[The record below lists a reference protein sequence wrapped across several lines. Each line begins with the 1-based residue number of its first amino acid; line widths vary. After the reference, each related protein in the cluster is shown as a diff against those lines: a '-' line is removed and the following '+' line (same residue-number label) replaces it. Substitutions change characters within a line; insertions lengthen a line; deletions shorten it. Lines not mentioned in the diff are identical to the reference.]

1 MMAKIAC
8 VDDEKSIHEM
18 IRTILVPPSK
28 GEPVDLFDPPKP
40 KMEEDE
46 AGSKYNLNFFDNGIS
61 ARQALEDAYSQKVP
75 FHLLIVD
82 LRMPERDGLWLIEQ
96 ARNIDPR
103 IRIIVFT
110 ALSEVTLDTIGEKA
124 GNPNFM
130 YLEKSAN
137 PLVLIQAVEN
147 EIANWISF
155 HDNRRFHQRLPLE
168 NRVTFTIPGKMEG
181 RVIDISSEGI
191 GILDL
196 PMEIAVGKKVDFTFE
211 AQQKTFAGKVKW
223 VRREG
228 SRFRLGIQFPKGH
241 AQRIQS
247 QQQTD
252 PGGFKPAFNASHF
265 KQPFPGRSNTEVE

>member
-1 MMAKIAC
+1 MIPKIAC
-8 VDDEKSIHEM
+8 VDDEKAIHEM
-18 IRTILVPPSK
+18 VRAMMEPASK
-28 GEPVDLFDPPKP
+28 AAPINLFDPSHTESGKN
-40 KMEEDE
+40 E
-46 AGSKYNLNFFDNGIS
+46 ADPKYNLNFFDNAIS
-61 ARQALEDAYSQKVP
+61 ARRALEEEYSKEDP

-110 ALSEVTLDTIGEKA
+110 ALSEVTLETISEKA

-147 EIANWISF
+147 EIANWITLY
-155 HDNRRFHQRLPLE
+155 DNRRIHQRLPLE
-168 NRVTFTIPGKMEG
+168 QRVTFTIPGKMEG
-181 RVIDISSEGI
+181 QVIDISSEGI

-211 AQQKTFAGKVKW
+211 DEQTSAAGKVK
-223 VRREG
+223 
-228 SRFRLGIQFPKGH
+228 
-241 AQRIQS
+241 
-247 QQQTD
+247 
-252 PGGFKPAFNASHF
+252 
-265 KQPFPGRSNTEVE
+265 